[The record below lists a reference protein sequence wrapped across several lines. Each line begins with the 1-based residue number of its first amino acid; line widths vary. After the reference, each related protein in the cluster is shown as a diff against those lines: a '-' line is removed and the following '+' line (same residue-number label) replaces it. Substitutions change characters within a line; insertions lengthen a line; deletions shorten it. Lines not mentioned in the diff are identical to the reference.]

1 MAGNKKG
8 GLKAKRTMLQRYGK
22 NYFQR
27 IGNMGGNP
35 VLLVLRG
42 QKANK

>member
-8 GLKAKRTMLQRYGK
+8 GLKAKQTMLQRYGK
-22 NYFQR
+22 DYFRR
-27 IGNMGGNP
+27 IGSMGGNP
-35 VLLVLRG
+35 VLLALRN